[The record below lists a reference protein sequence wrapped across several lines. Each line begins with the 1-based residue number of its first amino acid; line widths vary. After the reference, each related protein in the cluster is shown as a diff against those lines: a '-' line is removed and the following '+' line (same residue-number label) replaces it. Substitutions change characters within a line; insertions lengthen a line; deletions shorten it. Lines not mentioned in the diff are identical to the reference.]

1 MNKSNSAS
9 KIKMK
14 SFDDLFGT
22 NENLEQAN
30 ANGGEIREI
39 PLASLHT
46 FRNHPFQ
53 IHEDKLEE
61 MVESVRQYG
70 VLVPGIARMRPQG
83 GYEIIAG
90 HTRKAACEL
99 AGLDTMPMFIR
110 NLNDDEATIVMVDSN
125 IQREDI
131 FPSEKARAYSMR
143 YYAMKHQGIKGD
155 KGSSLDIMSEE
166 TGENAKKIQRYI
178 RLAKLSDE
186 LLDFV
191 DRKKIGFIQGVDLSY
206 LNEEQQ
212 QWVLD
217 IILDRNIFPNIEQ
230 SARLKASCR
239 ENMLTQEEV
248 RNIMLPEQVLA
259 KPRKVTF
266 KADRLDDYF
275 DEGYTEEKITEV
287 AEQFGESRRSVKAA
301 FDRLEEI
308 GVIRREFRNIE
319 TNSGMVLNN
328 VMYIDLCVDRLYTCT
343 YLNIPGDDEDVENT
357 GEEIQKQAENQANKS
372 VTKFCTS
379 SYKTLYDPPTKFC
392 TTLYKISYDP
402 PAKFCNTLPQND
414 VPPHTKFC
422 KTNTENTT
430 ENTEEITYPIIPSG
444 TGVKTDTMDRMDEV
458 RSFIKDNIDYDGL
471 LQCHP
476 TEKMDIN
483 ELVELMVETIA
494 VKQPVIRI
502 NKYDFPYDVVRSRL
516 EKIDFHTMEYV
527 LECLRNNTTKVRNI
541 RSYMLTTLY
550 NAPVTCSNYYKAEV
564 NHDFYGK

>member
-1 MNKSNSAS
+1 MTNIVNTGNAS
-9 KIKMK
+9 VDALAEMSISGNVTPVNWYKTI
-14 SFDDLFGT
+14 LR
-22 NENLEQAN
+22 ENGKPYLLAICVLS
-30 ANGGEIREI
+30 EIVYWYR
-39 PLASLHT
+39 P
-46 FRNHPFQ
+46 
-53 IHEDKLEE
+53 
-61 MVESVRQYG
+61 VEVRDEHSG
-70 VLVPGIARMRPQG
+70 MTI
-83 GYEIIAG
+83 GY
-90 HTRKAACEL
+90 RKK
-99 AGLDTMPMFIR
+99 F
-110 NLNDDEATIVMVDSN
+110 
-125 IQREDI
+125 RED
-131 FPSEKARAYSMR
+131 
-143 YYAMKHQGIKGD
+143 
-155 KGSSLDIMSEE
+155 
-166 TGENAKKIQRYI
+166 
-178 RLAKLSDE
+178 
-186 LLDFV
+186 LLQKTYNDF
-191 DRKKIGFIQGVDLSY
+191 
-206 LNEEQQ
+206 
-212 QWVLD
+212 
-217 IILDRNIFPNIEQ
+217 
-230 SARLKASCR
+230 
-239 ENMLTQEEV
+239 
-248 RNIMLPEQVLA
+248 
-259 KPRKVTF
+259 
-266 KADRLDDYF
+266 
-275 DEGYTEEKITEV
+275 

-483 ELVELMVETIA
+483 ELEELMVETIA

>member
-99 AGLDTMPMFIR
+99 AGLDTMP
-110 NLNDDEATIVMVDSN
+110 
-125 IQREDI
+125 
-131 FPSEKARAYSMR
+131 
-143 YYAMKHQGIKGD
+143 
-155 KGSSLDIMSEE
+155 IMSEE

-248 RNIMLPEQVLA
+248 RNIMLPEQVSV

-275 DEGYTEEKITEV
+275 NDEYTEEKITEV
-287 AEQFGESRRSVKAA
+287 IISLLDEWKKRGEKA
-301 FDRLEEI
+301 
-308 GVIRREFRNIE
+308 
-319 TNSGMVLNN
+319 
-328 VMYIDLCVDRLYTCT
+328 
-343 YLNIPGDDEDVENT
+343 
-357 GEEIQKQAENQANKS
+357 
-372 VTKFCTS
+372 
-379 SYKTLYDPPTKFC
+379 
-392 TTLYKISYDP
+392 
-402 PAKFCNTLPQND
+402 
-414 VPPHTKFC
+414 
-422 KTNTENTT
+422 
-430 ENTEEITYPIIPSG
+430 
-444 TGVKTDTMDRMDEV
+444 
-458 RSFIKDNIDYDGL
+458 
-471 LQCHP
+471 
-476 TEKMDIN
+476 
-483 ELVELMVETIA
+483 
-494 VKQPVIRI
+494 
-502 NKYDFPYDVVRSRL
+502 
-516 EKIDFHTMEYV
+516 
-527 LECLRNNTTKVRNI
+527 
-541 RSYMLTTLY
+541 
-550 NAPVTCSNYYKAEV
+550 
-564 NHDFYGK
+564 